1 MKQQN
6 NLPGSPSPER
16 VATAI
21 SDWLQSEV
29 RHADSGTNA
38 FLSNYPLERRCLSM
52 AFDDEN
58 NLMTQKARSHYR
70 RRIQWVDPA
79 SNEGLWENDWM
90 TGRVLF
96 ASLMTLAGCYRTQ
109 DYLEAADAEDYVAR
123 RYEEVLRPAE
133 ILSAVRNELAKP
145 ETIELVEA
153 APNKRIAIVTDM
165 TLEANERN
173 IAYHRALSEWV
184 ASHPVDVG
192 AMAAWEDQPVQDML
206 AAESMWT
213 GTTVAQMVVAASF
226 RDDDYSRV
234 PVLEPKSIT
243 DVSKVIYPLA
253 V

>member
-1 MKQQN
+1 MRQQF
-6 NLPGSPSPER
+6 NLPGSPSPEC

-21 SDWLQSEV
+21 SGWLQAEV

-38 FLSNYPLERRCLSM
+38 FLSNYPLERHCLSL

-58 NLMTQKARSHYR
+58 NLMTQKTRSHYQ

-79 SNEGLWENDWM
+79 SNEGLWDNDWA

-96 ASLMTLAGCYRTQ
+96 TSLMTLAGS
-109 DYLEAADAEDYVAR
+109 YVAR
-123 RYEEVLRPAE
+123 RYEDVLRPAE
-133 ILSAVRNELAKP
+133 ILTIVRNELAKP
-145 ETIELVEA
+145 ETAELVEVE
-153 APNKRIAIVTDM
+153 PEKRIAIITDM

-173 IAYHRALSEWV
+173 IAFHRALSEWV
-184 ASHPVDVG
+184 AGHPVDVG
-192 AMAAWEDQPVQDML
+192 AMATWEDQPVQDML
-206 AAESMWT
+206 AAESMWA
-213 GTTVAQMVVAASF
+213 GITVAQMVVAASF

-253 V
+253 A